1 VTVFR
6 WFDDRLGLAA
16 WTRTGLRKV
25 FPDHWTFLFGEVA
38 LFCLVVL
45 VLTGIFLT
53 LFYVPDATPVTY
65 DGPYVPLHGARVSA
79 AYRSVLELSFEV
91 QAGLVMRQVH
101 HWAALVFVAAIVV
114 HLLRVFFTGAYRRPR
129 EINWLIGIG
138 LLTFALA
145 MGITGYSLPDDLLS
159 GTGLRIIYSAVLSI
173 PFLGPWAA
181 FLLFGGEFP
190 TETIVSRLFVFHIML
205 LPALLLGLVGVH
217 LAVLWRQKHTQWP
230 GGGATETRLV
240 GKPFWPTQVFKSTG
254 LLLLTAAV
262 LALMGGLLS
271 INPLWKYGPY
281 DPTKVTAGS
290 QPDWYMGWPDGAL
303 RIMPGWEFHFLGH
316 SFAFNVFL
324 PIIVLPGLMFTIL
337 LLLPFIEAWITG
349 DKREHHLLE
358 RPRNAPTRTAL
369 MVSLMTFYGLLW
381 AAGGNDIIA
390 IKLHAS
396 INQITYFMRAAVFIG
411 PAIAFFVTRRWCIS
425 LQRHDEAKLLHGYET
440 GIIMRSPEGGYSER
454 HLPISE
460 AAAYTLTA
468 RDRDEVYVP
477 ELTDADGVQAP
488 GGRLNGLRAKLS
500 TLWFADNVQKPT
512 REELEAAHHHA
523 EHEHALTA
531 AMDGHSADGHQFD
544 GHHAVEG
551 ESLRGGH

>member
-1 VTVFR
+1 MTVFR

-45 VLTGIFLT
+45 VLTGVFLT
-53 LFYVPDATPVTY
+53 LFYVPDATLVTY

-205 LPALLLGLVGVH
+205 LPALLLGLVGIH

-230 GGGATETRLV
+230 GGGASETRLV

-262 LALMGGLLS
+262 LALMGGLLQ
-271 INPLWKYGPY
+271 INPIWTYGPF
-281 DPTKVTAGS
+281 DPTRVSAPS
-290 QPDWYMGWPDGAL
+290 QPDWYVGWLDGAL
-303 RIMPGWEFHFLGH
+303 RLFPPWEVTLLGVTIPSPFIPGIL
-316 SFAFNVFL
+316 
-324 PIIVLPGLMFTIL
+324 LPGLAFGIMTL
-337 LLLPFIEAWITG
+337 WPFLESWVTG
-349 DKREHHLLE
+349 DHREHHLLE
-358 RPRNAPTRTAL
+358 RPRDAPVRTAVGVAAL
-369 MVSLMTFYGLLW
+369 LLFVLLTLAAGNDVAAVILRIPLEETTNLLRIAAVVVPMVGALVTYRVCVGLRRRDAALRGRPRPGATRLERN
-381 AAGGNDIIA
+381 AAGG
-390 IKLHAS
+390 
-396 INQITYFMRAAVFIG
+396 F
-411 PAIAFFVTRRWCIS
+411 
-425 LQRHDEAKLLHGYET
+425 
-440 GIIMRSPEGGYSER
+440 
-454 HLPISE
+454 
-460 AAAYTLTA
+460 
-468 RDRDEVYVP
+468 
-477 ELTDADGVQAP
+477 DA
-488 GGRLNGLRAKLS
+488 
-500 TLWFADNVQKPT
+500 
-512 REELEAAHHHA
+512 EE
-523 EHEHALTA
+523 
-531 AMDGHSADGHQFD
+531 
-544 GHHAVEG
+544 
-551 ESLRGGH
+551 